1 MKQLFLNR
9 TTIESFFKIRQRE
22 KSIGLV
28 ILKEE
33 VRKENMNDPLVCAL
47 CQFVSTCDQILET
60 LQKLLDKS
68 PEPKIFLDTYE
79 VAALKLL
86 TAAISTIKYR
96 SAIDYNIS
104 LEIH

>member
-9 TTIESFFKIRQRE
+9 TTVESFLKTRRRE

-33 VRKENMNDPLVCAL
+33 IGKESVNDSLICLL
-47 CQFVSTCDQILET
+47 CQFVATTDQTLET

-68 PEPKIFLDTYE
+68 PEPKIFLDTHE
-79 VAALKLL
+79 VAALKLFT
-86 TAAISTIKYR
+86 TAVSTIKYR
-96 SAIDYNIS
+96 SAVDYNIS

>member
-9 TTIESFFKIRQRE
+9 ATIKSFLKTRQRE

-33 VRKENMNDPLVCAL
+33 IEKENMNDPLVCAL
-47 CQFVSTCDQILET
+47 CQFVATCDQILEA

-86 TAAISTIKYR
+86 TTAISTIKYR
-96 SAIDYNIS
+96 SAVDYNIS

>member
-9 TTIESFFKIRQRE
+9 KTIKSFLKIRQKE

-28 ILKEE
+28 VLREE
-33 VRKENMNDPLVCAL
+33 IAKENINDPLVCAL
-47 CQFVSTCDQILET
+47 CQFVSTSDQILES

-96 SAIDYNIS
+96 SAVDYNIS